1 MLLTVLAREFEQSC
15 YPLGPFRSPRLLKAR
30 CAGPR
35 WAHRPARSHGFPTAP
50 ISRGAPDSL
59 YVAGLG
65 AMTPPVADG
74 SGVCPPP
81 TASAN
86 VNATPIVS
94 VGGISAAVSFAGQAP
109 GFPGVNQV
117 NIAIPPNAPTGNS
130 ISPGVKSADGTVTSH
145 TETIAVQ

>member
-1 MLLTVLAREFEQSC
+1 VLLTVLAREFEQSC

-30 CAGPR
+30 CAPPR

-74 SGVCPPP
+74 SGVCP
-81 TASAN
+81 AAN
-86 VNATPIVS
+86 GICKRQRNAYSFGRRHFCRGEFRWT
-94 VGGISAAVSFAGQAP
+94 GAGIPRRKSSKHHHPAERSYRQQH
-109 GFPGVNQV
+109 FPGREIRGWNR
-117 NIAIPPNAPTGNS
+117 
-130 ISPGVKSADGTVTSH
+130 D
-145 TETIAVQ
+145 